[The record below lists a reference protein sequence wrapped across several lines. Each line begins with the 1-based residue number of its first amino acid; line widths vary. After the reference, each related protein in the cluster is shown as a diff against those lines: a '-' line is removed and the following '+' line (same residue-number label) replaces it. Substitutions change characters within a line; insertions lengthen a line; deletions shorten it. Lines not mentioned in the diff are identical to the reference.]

1 MLCYGLNN
9 QEWYIFVCLFIVQ
22 LVSEKQQELN
32 TAWKFANTI
41 LAEFE
46 FRLFTHS

>member
-1 MLCYGLNN
+1 MLCHGLNN
-9 QEWYIFVCLFIVQ
+9 REWYFFVCSFIVQ

-32 TAWKFANTI
+32 TARKFANTI

-46 FRLFTHS
+46 FRLFTYS